1 MTPIYLLFSVI
12 SSFNHSNIIIFLFVL
27 LHNFSPLQMVLEQY
41 NLRESK
47 LLTFFCFKKKYAKD
61 VVGSPILNMKEFKN
75 NFDEI
80 TRRLSTR
87 LSEDIWRIIVR
98 TMRLRSTKPYM
109 FACLSSLSLWICLVD
124 SPSLEY
130 VFNRR
135 FGQSISISPQLNP
148 IIDFSL

>member
-1 MTPIYLLFSVI
+1 
-12 SSFNHSNIIIFLFVL
+12 
-27 LHNFSPLQMVLEQY
+27 MVLEQY

-109 FACLSSLSLWICLVD
+109 FACLGSLSLWICLVD

-130 VFNRR
+130 VFDRR
-135 FGQSISISPQLNP
+135 LGQSISISPQLNP